1 MKAERLLLLAFGIA
15 LGFGCFLVL
24 LPFLPAML
32 WAGIIVYCLWPLYVR
47 LGRVVP
53 RTVAAFLIT
62 AVIAG
67 LILVPLV
74 HIAFMAA
81 REARHSRGFVQGVMQ
96 NGLPPAPAFLQR
108 VPIVGGLISDFWNNS
123 ADDLG
128 GAATTFQPFLGTL
141 AHHGLGLLVQL
152 THGLVGIVVALFISF
167 FFFLSG
173 AHIVHRLRQL
183 LVPIMNE
190 SRVDHLLGLVAGTVR
205 GVVFGIVGTAVL
217 QGVLY
222 AIGFEVAR
230 APEALLF
237 ATLAGL
243 ISIVPAGAIVIYVP
257 LCLYL
262 LGTGHTWPAIL
273 LAAYCFIVVGGADS
287 VVRPFLISR
296 GAALP
301 YGVTLIGVLGGA
313 IAFGALGIFLGPVLL
328 ALGLAAAED
337 FAGQPR
343 GSWRLPPIS

>member
-1 MKAERLLLLAFGIA
+1 MKAERFLLLAFGIA

-32 WAGIIVYCLWPLYVR
+32 WAAIIVYCLWPLYAR
-47 LGRVVP
+47 LARAVP
-53 RTVAAFLIT
+53 KTIAAFLIT
-62 AVIAG
+62 AIIAA

-81 REARHSRGFVQGVMQ
+81 AEARHSRGFVQNVMQ
-96 NGLPPAPAFLQR
+96 NGLPPAPGFLQHIP
-108 VPIVGGLISDFWNNS
+108 VAGGLIADFWNNS

-128 GAATTFQPFLGTL
+128 GAATIN
-141 AHHGLGLLVQL
+141 L
-152 THGLVGIVVALFISF
+152 THGLVGIVVALFVSF

-173 AHIVHRLRQL
+173 EHIVHRLRQL

-190 SRVDHLLGLVAGTVR
+190 SRVDHLLTLVAGTVR
-205 GVVFGIVGTAVL
+205 GVVFGIVGTAFL

-237 ATLAGL
+237 ATLAGF
-243 ISIVPAGAIVIYVP
+243 ISIVPAGAIIIYVP
-257 LCLYL
+257 LCLFL
-262 LGTGHTWPAIL
+262 LGSGHMWPAIL

-287 VVRPFLISR
+287 IVRPWLISR

-313 IAFGALGIFLGPVLL
+313 ITFGALGIFLGPVLL

-337 FAGQPR
+337 FSGQPR
-343 GSWRLPPIS
+343 GSWRLPPMP